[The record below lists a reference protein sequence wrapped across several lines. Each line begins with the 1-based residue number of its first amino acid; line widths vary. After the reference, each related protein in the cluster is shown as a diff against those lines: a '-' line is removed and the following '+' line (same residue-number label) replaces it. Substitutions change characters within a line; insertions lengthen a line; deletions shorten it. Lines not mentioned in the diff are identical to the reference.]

1 MAVSMAVDGSV
12 DGSRWQCR
20 GLDKYV
26 TDEKMGGGEGTS
38 LSLAMDRVMVE
49 TKIARDL
56 WGISMRGL

>member
-1 MAVSMAVDGSV
+1 MAARWQCRWLRDVSVDGSV
-12 DGSRWQCR
+12 E
-20 GLDKYV
+20 DKYV
-26 TDEKMGGGEGTS
+26 TDEKMLGGEETS